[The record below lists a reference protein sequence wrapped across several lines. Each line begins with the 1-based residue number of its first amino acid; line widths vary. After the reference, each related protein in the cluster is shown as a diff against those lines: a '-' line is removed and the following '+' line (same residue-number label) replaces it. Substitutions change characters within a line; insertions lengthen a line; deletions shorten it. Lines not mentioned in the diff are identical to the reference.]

1 MDGPLRKEEKKFTV
15 FLLEC
20 HSLKMQRKKILCE
33 KHIQMSIVALLVKSI
48 VCGLNCSK
56 IVSKVLL
63 Q

>member
-20 HSLKMQRKKILCE
+20 HSLKMQRKKLLCE

-48 VCGLNCSK
+48 VCGL
-56 IVSKVLL
+56 